1 MELSMNLYMQYLKK
15 YFPEITNDQLNKF
28 ILLEELYKDWNKK
41 INVIS
46 RKDIDNLEIR
56 HILPSLA
63 ISRAVDFIAGKKVLD
78 IGTGGGLPGIPLAI
92 IFPQTEFLLIDSIGK
107 KIKVV
112 EDIIK
117 KLELTNVR
125 CEITRSETVK
135 EKFDYVLGRA
145 VIAWPEFVKMS
156 KKNLKPDG
164 QIIYLAGG
172 EIEVDWEKH
181 RVFDLEEWFNEAEI
195 SGRKIF
201 IYKN

>member
-1 MELSMNLYMQYLKK
+1 MNNIEK
-15 YFPEITNDQLNKF
+15 YFPEITKEKLNK
-28 ILLEELYKDWNKK
+28 LEVLKELYKDWNKK

-63 ISRAVDFIAGKKVLD
+63 ISKAVDFEPGKKVLD
-78 IGTGGGLPGIPLAI
+78 IGTGGGLPGVPLAV

-125 CEITRSETVK
+125 CEQTRSETVK

-145 VIAWPEFVKMS
+145 VIALPEFVKMG
-156 KKNLKPDG
+156 KNNLRPGG
-164 QIIYLAGG
+164 QIIYLSGG

-181 RVFDLEEWFNEAEI
+181 RVFDLEEWFNETEI
-195 SGRKIF
+195 TGRKIF
-201 IYKN
+201 VYKT